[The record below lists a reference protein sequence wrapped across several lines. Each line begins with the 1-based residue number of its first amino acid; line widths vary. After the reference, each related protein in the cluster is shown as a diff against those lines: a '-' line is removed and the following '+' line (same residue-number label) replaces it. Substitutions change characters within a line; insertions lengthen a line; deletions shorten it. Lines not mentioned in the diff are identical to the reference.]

1 MRQSS
6 SFVRILYSVLELL
19 FPSFCPV
26 CGKPSDNPSTFP
38 VCSSCW
44 ESIERLDGR
53 GCRVCGAVTQ
63 YDPGSRCQEC
73 KTVRPVFDRVIA
85 YGVYDGALK
94 EIIHLIKFGQLKRP
108 AKLLGDELA
117 TLEIPSVDCI
127 IPVPLSCRGLRTRE
141 FNQAA
146 LIAKRVSEK
155 TGIPLCI
162 DLLKKVRETVPQST
176 LSVNER
182 RENVKNAYEV
192 SGDLGGMKI
201 VLVDDVVTTCATV
214 NECARVLKKAGAASV
229 MVLAAARATNR

>member
-1 MRQSS
+1 
-6 SFVRILYSVLELL
+6 
-19 FPSFCPV
+19 
-26 CGKPSDNPSTFP
+26 
-38 VCSSCW
+38 
-44 ESIERLDGR
+44 
-53 GCRVCGAVTQ
+53 
-63 YDPGSRCQEC
+63 
-73 KTVRPVFDRVIA
+73 
-85 YGVYDGALK
+85 
-94 EIIHLIKFGQLKRP
+94 
-108 AKLLGDELA
+108 
-117 TLEIPSVDCI
+117 
-127 IPVPLSCRGLRTRE
+127 
-141 FNQAA
+141 
-146 LIAKRVSEK
+146 LIAKRVSGK